1 MNATDVMARNAV
13 TIGPDATVAE
23 AAKLMMQ
30 HDVSALPV
38 VDAHNQLVG
47 VISEADL
54 IRREEI
60 GTQPDHPWW
69 IEAMI
74 PAATLAA
81 EFAKSH
87 GKRVNEVMSQEVIT
101 ATEDTPLARIAGILE
116 RHRIKQVPIVR
127 F

>member
-1 MNATDVMARNAV
+1 MNATDVMARNVV